1 MAFIDIFCAQF
12 PFFFSFKLVVWFLP
26 KCIFIPSF
34 QFPFLV
40 HQTGKMLKLLNT
52 YLHVLHLLVLRH
64 NDEVFLKLYWF
75 QITTQLE
82 IAILYGRIQLV
93 AIALFISIWPVF
105 CFSCLRS
112 FICLLNFLFAFLNY
126 LKTLPNTSV
135 CCTIWI
141 DRTGIIIS
149 LTMFS
154 NYEHFVF
161 TWAILYSIWVFLYVK

>member
-1 MAFIDIFCAQF
+1 MHLHPIFSIPLSSTSNWQNVKIIKYIFTCTSFISIKTQWW
-12 PFFFSFKLVVWFLP
+12 S
-26 KCIFIPSF
+26 
-34 QFPFLV
+34 
-40 HQTGKMLKLLNT
+40 
-52 YLHVLHLLVLRH
+52 
-64 NDEVFLKLYWF
+64 FLKLYWF

-112 FICLLNFLFAFLNY
+112 FICVLNFLFAFLNY
-126 LKTLPNTSV
+126 LKTLSNTSV

-141 DRTGIIIS
+141 DRTGIIFS

-154 NYEHFVF
+154 SYEYFVF